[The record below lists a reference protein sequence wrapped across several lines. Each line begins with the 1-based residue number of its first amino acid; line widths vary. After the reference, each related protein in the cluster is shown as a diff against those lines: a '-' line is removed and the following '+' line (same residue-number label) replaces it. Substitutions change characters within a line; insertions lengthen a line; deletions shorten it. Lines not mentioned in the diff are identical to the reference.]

1 MSPQAPTRVGFH
13 EPHENSRGRRQVISK
28 RILIV
33 DDDTA
38 DVLLLESFL
47 KADDR
52 TIRSVTD
59 ARTAEQAIAAFDPD
73 IVLLDLHMPGLD
85 GFEILRRLRGA
96 HAEFL
101 PVIVLTADADPG
113 SRHRALILGADD
125 FLTKPVDR
133 HDVVLRVRNLLRTRQ
148 LYLELAQANEALER
162 QLRKRESDT
171 AS

>member
-1 MSPQAPTRVGFH
+1 MRVGFDDCNDTSLAR
-13 EPHENSRGRRQVISK
+13 EQVITK

-33 DDDTA
+33 DDDPA
-38 DVLLLESFL
+38 NVLLLESFL

-52 TIRSVTD
+52 TIRSVAD
-59 ARTAEQAIAAFDPD
+59 ARTAEEAIGAFDPD

-101 PVIVLTADADPG
+101 PVVILTADADP
-113 SRHRALILGADD
+113 STRHRALILGADD
-125 FLTKPVDR
+125 FLTKPLDR

-148 LYLELAQANEALER
+148 LHRELAQANDALER
-162 QLRKRESDT
+162 QLKKRESDT
-171 AS
+171 SG

>member
-1 MSPQAPTRVGFH
+1 MRVGFDDCNDSS
-13 EPHENSRGRRQVISK
+13 PGREKVISK

-33 DDDTA
+33 EDNPA

-47 KADDR
+47 RADDR
-52 TIRSVTD
+52 TIRSVAE
-59 ARTAEQAIAAFDPD
+59 ARTAEQAIGAFDPD

-101 PVIVLTADADPG
+101 PVIVLTADADP
-113 SRHRALILGADD
+113 SARHRALILGADD
-125 FLTKPVDR
+125 FLTKPLDR

-148 LYLELAQANEALER
+148 LHRELAEANGALER
-162 QLRKRESDT
+162 QLKRRESDT
-171 AS
+171 TG

>member
-1 MSPQAPTRVGFH
+1 
-13 EPHENSRGRRQVISK
+13 VISR

-33 DDDTA
+33 DDDA
-38 DVLLLESFL
+38 GDVLLLESFL
-47 KADDR
+47 MADDR
-52 TIRSVTD
+52 IIRSVTD

-85 GFEILRRLRGA
+85 GFEILRRLRSA

-101 PVIVLTADADPG
+101 PVIILTADADPA

-125 FLTKPVDR
+125 FLTKPLDR

-148 LYLELAQANEALER
+148 LYLELSEANVALER
-162 QLRKRESDT
+162 RLKKRERDT
-171 AS
+171 TS

>member
-1 MSPQAPTRVGFH
+1 
-13 EPHENSRGRRQVISK
+13 VISK

-33 DDDTA
+33 DDDPA
-38 DVLLLESFL
+38 GVLLLESFL

-52 TIRSVTD
+52 TIRSVSD
-59 ARTAEQAIAAFDPD
+59 ASTTENAIAAFDPD

-96 HAEFL
+96 RAEFL
-101 PVIVLTADADPG
+101 PVIVLTADADPA

-125 FLTKPVDR
+125 FLTKPLDR

-148 LYLELAQANEALER
+148 LYRELAEANQALER
-162 QLRKRESDT
+162 ALEKRESDT
-171 AS
+171 AG